1 MMQNQTHIL
10 ILVKKLDIDDKLK
23 SVPNNLSDL
32 KSTVDKLDVDTFVW

>member
-32 KSTVDKLDVDTFVW
+32 KITVDKLDVDTLV

>member
-32 KSTVDKLDVDTFVW
+32 KSTVDKLDVDTLV